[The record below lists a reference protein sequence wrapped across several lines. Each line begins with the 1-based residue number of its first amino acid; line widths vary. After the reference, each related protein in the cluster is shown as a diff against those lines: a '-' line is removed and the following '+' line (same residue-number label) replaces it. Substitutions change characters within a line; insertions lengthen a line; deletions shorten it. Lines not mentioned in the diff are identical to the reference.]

1 MYPLSEIPF
10 QIDSDLIL
18 ANSRGK
24 MFNFIHNQI
33 ADSS

>member
-18 ANSRGK
+18 ANSRGENVQ
-24 MFNFIHNQI
+24 FYT
-33 ADSS
+33 